1 MWRLFRPREYRGQN
15 KRHGFL
21 KEDEE
26 GEELFCLLPQLL
38 FLLEFLQKG
47 LREF

>member
-21 KEDEE
+21 EEYVE
-26 GEELFCLLPQLL
+26 GEEIQLSCR
-38 FLLEFLQKG
+38 LQHHS
-47 LREF
+47 FDA